1 MLQTIFQKYHRVNSN
16 GTKST
21 DFSDINNIDEARF
34 LCSVLVEIISKHKKK
49 EKDLEDK
56 SKQFKA
62 ELDLANTLIEFYS
75 ICRGVG
81 VDGSSSSNSSNH
93 HYYYSGNSSNHHDKL
108 SATNVANEIDKNNI
122 NSSSNSNSNAM
133 SGKQPLSAIRK
144 NKRKQHE
151 LGYRPRAYV
160 RRKPREQTNP
170 SIIEGSNHS
179 YHLDTINNPSQG
191 D

>member
-1 MLQTIFQKYHRVNSN
+1 VLQTIFQKYHRVNSN

-62 ELDLANTLIEFYS
+62 ELDRANAMIEFYS

-81 VDGSSSSNSSNH
+81 VDGSSSRSSSSSSSSSSNH
-93 HYYYSGNSSNHHDKL
+93 HYYSGGSNSSHHDKL
-108 SATNVANEIDKNNI
+108 SATDVITQANEIDKNNSS
-122 NSSSNSNSNAM
+122 NSSSSSSSSSSNAM
-133 SGKQPLSAIRK
+133 WETAPLRYEK
-144 NKRKQHE
+144 E
-151 LGYRPRAYV
+151 
-160 RRKPREQTNP
+160 
-170 SIIEGSNHS
+170 
-179 YHLDTINNPSQG
+179 
-191 D
+191 